1 MHILYLDEAGT
12 QREAR
17 HFVVAGLSLFED
29 QAEPLAEEL
38 ARLQTKY
45 FPEARDPVE
54 FHASPLTV
62 RAESARPPFNILTRE
77 QRFDLLDEVYDA
89 IVRSGPALFGV
100 VMEKAYI
107 AAGGNEPYEHGFEQ
121 AVSRFDRMLTRISR
135 ERDGR
140 SHGLVVIAAS
150 TKGYQQNLERLARTI
165 WSHGHRWGR
174 LENMADVPYFA
185 PARNT
190 RFLQCADFVTNAI
203 YARYEH
209 GNTFRLDRLLP
220 LFDQSAG
227 QLHGLVHLS
236 SKRQACYCPAC
247 MTRRQ
252 AARS

>member
-17 HFVVAGLSLFED
+17 HFVVAGLSLFEE
-29 QAEPLAEEL
+29 QTEPLAEEL
-38 ARLQTKY
+38 AQLQARY
-45 FPEARDPVE
+45 FPEAHDPVE

-62 RAESARPPFNILTRE
+62 RSESARPPFNALTRE
-77 QRFDLLDEVYDA
+77 QRFHLLDEVYDT
-89 IVRSGPALFGV
+89 IVRAKPTLFGV

-107 AAGGNEPYEHGFEQ
+107 DAGGNEPYEHGFEQ
-121 AVSRFDRMLTRISR
+121 AVSRFDRMLTRLGHDR
-135 ERDGR
+135 EAR

-174 LENMADVPYFA
+174 LHNMADVPYFA

-209 GNTFRLDRLLP
+209 GNTLRLDKLLH
-220 LFDQSAG
+220 LFDQTDG
-227 QLHGLVHLS
+227 KLHGLVHLS
-236 SKRQACYCPAC
+236 HDQQGCYCPAC
-247 MTRRQ
+247 MTRRE
-252 AARS
+252 RP